1 MHGKY
6 RRLGI
11 ACAVTI
17 ALLTVGFLFSD
28 HWRMQ
33 DDKNEETYSDTIN
46 HSDYVFEKEIATVA
60 VTKVGVWLEPGGYAK
75 YVTEDAAEI
84 DVLKKCLLKLEEN
97 NAGAVRSENEPERE
111 YKVEVFYADGT
122 KEIRRYTLFLL
133 SRYPNAMESFFAL
146 FPKRHIAPVTPISNL
161 NFHVTGDVDEKK
173 IDVRL
178 EKYRDL
184 SDCVI
189 VGVHLSD
196 GERQKTVRAFFEKY
210 PELQQCRI
218 LGVGPEEEPVI
229 EIPYSIVLEL
239 TKDPMISAV
248 TWIENAQSEKV
259 AVVGTIDGKNVYG
272 ASYASED
279 PFSVNDL
286 PSDGSIDI
294 SQESLQAALRQMDDD
309 EYIDVIVL
317 PLASGK
323 RMDEQLL
330 YEESLRQGYEFGEE
344 EMHEVKRD
352 LFYEMVKEALEPIDY
367 EGWVFLKDGTV
378 DDYYPLYYREY
389 AVRKEQLLNLE
400 LPANACFG
408 YRFFVWSRENIEKL

>member
-1 MHGKY
+1 MMI
-6 RRLGI
+6 L
-11 ACAVTI
+11 A
-17 ALLTVGFLFSD
+17 
-28 HWRMQ
+28 
-33 DDKNEETYSDTIN
+33 
-46 HSDYVFEKEIATVA
+46 
-60 VTKVGVWLEPGGYAK
+60 
-75 YVTEDAAEI
+75 
-84 DVLKKCLLKLEEN
+84 
-97 NAGAVRSENEPERE
+97 
-111 YKVEVFYADGT
+111 
-122 KEIRRYTLFLL
+122 RRYISAAASTISAYLKMFMNLPTECISWLVTLEM
-133 SRYPNAMESFFAL
+133 SSAVITA
-146 FPKRHIAPVTPISNL
+146 AISC
-161 NFHVTGDVDEKK
+161 
-173 IDVRL
+173 
-178 EKYRDL
+178 
-184 SDCVI
+184 SSMSVI
-189 VGVHLSD
+189 S
-196 GERQKTVRAFFEKY
+196 FFEKY

-239 TKDPMISAV
+239 TKDPMVSAV

-408 YRFFVWSRENIEKL
+408 YRVFWTDYKGDGT